1 VPRRRAI
8 HDSGVQF
15 VFSSEDIGAWT
26 CLDTH
31 ERKGNQMNKR
41 IAAVAAVVTLS
52 ATLAFAGPGEGRG
65 HGRHGKGGF
74 GAKFAQEL
82 NLTADQQR
90 LIADIRKNSEAQHRE
105 FFESSKATWKE
116 ARAARKA
123 GDTAK
128 LESLRPRLDAQ
139 REQMKQIRASEE
151 TQILSVLTAEQ
162 KAKYETLKAERKA
175 RHGRGHGERKPRT

>member
-1 VPRRRAI
+1 MGTNGKETR
-8 HDSGVQF
+8 
-15 VFSSEDIGAWT
+15 
-26 CLDTH
+26 
-31 ERKGNQMNKR
+31 MNKR

-65 HGRHGKGGF
+65 HGRHGKGDGF

-90 LIADIRKNSEAQHRE
+90 LIEDIRKNTRAQHRE
-105 FFESSKATWKE
+105 FFDTSKQTMRE

-128 LESLRPRLDAQ
+128 LDALRPQLQAY
-139 REQMKQIRASEE
+139 REQAKQIHESQE
-151 TQILSVLTAEQ
+151 TQILSVLSAEQ
-162 KAKYETLKAERKA
+162 KAKWETLKAERKERRQA
-175 RHGRGHGERKPRT
+175 RGEGRKPRG